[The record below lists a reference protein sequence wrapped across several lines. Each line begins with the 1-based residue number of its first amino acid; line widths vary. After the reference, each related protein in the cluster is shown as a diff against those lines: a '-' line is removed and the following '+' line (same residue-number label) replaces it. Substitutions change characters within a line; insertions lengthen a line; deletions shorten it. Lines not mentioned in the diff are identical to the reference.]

1 MSHAVAPA
9 PRHIS
14 TAQQPQITVP
24 PTRQYVHRGHGAASS
39 RGLNSNNESGMSIT
53 GLSIPRPLA
62 YIVPLIIAIMFMFP
76 AYIVRTTFCVPA
88 VLWLCYVFDEEP
100 RRWPTASAF
109 ASKWAV
115 QLTAIYF
122 AWLVV
127 TTGVQCLKMGTG
139 PFSRIFIFAEASL
152 LCWLACAAHDN
163 WEEAV
168 LLAVA
173 LSVGMGVL
181 CVLALVLYLQ
191 ARSILIPTIQMAVLV
206 FMACLL
212 LDILVLNKG
221 IQNTKTVR

>member
-1 MSHAVAPA
+1 MSHAAPE

-14 TAQQPQITVP
+14 TAQQPQIAVP
-24 PTRQYVHRGHGAASS
+24 PTRQYVHRGHASS

-139 PFSRIFIFAEASL
+139 PFFRIFIFAEASL